1 MTCMKSVALS
11 FIFSA
16 RKSWAFGSG
25 RRDPWHWWVCRGN
38 IAESWL
44 CIWHHW
50 HTCGVRD
57 LEFPCPAN
65 FSQWSKPLIYAPTV
79 IGVVTLVAILVF
91 FWRRSGLGSGR
102 AFGNKIAA
110 HIGIQRSLFY
120 SILDHGT
127 KDSSRELLAS
137 LAKSKYSAEAASV
150 ELGPTLV
157 KGIERLEAHFGEQEM
172 VNDAK
177 PKIKKLIA
185 SPRSAT

>member
-1 MTCMKSVALS
+1 M
-11 FIFSA
+11 
-16 RKSWAFGSG
+16 
-25 RRDPWHWWVCRGN
+25 
-38 IAESWL
+38 
-44 CIWHHW
+44 
-50 HTCGVRD
+50 
-57 LEFPCPAN
+57 
-65 FSQWSKPLIYAPTV
+65 IYAPTV

-157 KGIERLEAHFGEQEM
+157 KGIEPHESLRWQG
-172 VNDAK
+172 DAK
-177 PKIKKLIA
+177 VRTLKARLFWFEPPFCKL
-185 SPRSAT
+185 SFPHR